1 MCNDAFP
8 LAALDGSDAVK
19 LRCCVYGCN
28 CCFCSRLSLHDTRR
42 LAGMYA
48 SSRTKIGQ
56 KRCPSAPQEWKFN
69 VARRTP
75 TTSH

>member
-48 SSRTKIGQ
+48 SSRQ
-56 KRCPSAPQEWKFN
+56 KRDKNA
-69 VARRTP
+69 AHLRRSDGNLTSQGTP
-75 TTSH
+75 TTPH

>member
-28 CCFCSRLSLHDTRR
+28 CCFCKLEFAATGGKCVTTLANQKSTRHTM
-42 LAGMYA
+42 LPACAAAM
-48 SSRTKIGQ
+48 
-56 KRCPSAPQEWKFN
+56 E
-69 VARRTP
+69 V
-75 TTSH
+75 

>member
-28 CCFCSRLSLHDTRR
+28 CCFCSRLSL
-42 LAGMYA
+42 LLQVA
-48 SSRTKIGQ
+48 SVLLR
-56 KRCPSAPQEWKFN
+56 
-69 VARRTP
+69 
-75 TTSH
+75 